1 MEIEMSDPRYT
12 DPRTGQTP
20 LRDERPRHPADD
32 LEPAMERSSNAMWG
46 WVAGGI
52 LLALVLVFVFSRTPS
67 TDTASNSM
75 TAPPPG
81 PSTLSPPSA
90 PPTPPTAQR
99 PAPATTGQGASG
111 QGGAPAGA
119 PAGQGTSR

>member
-1 MEIEMSDPRYT
+1 MSDPRYT
-12 DPRTGQTP
+12 DPHLGEPP
-20 LRDERPRHPADD
+20 LQDTQRRPLGEADK
-32 LEPAMERSSNAMWG
+32 SNAMWG

-52 LLALVLVFVFSRTPS
+52 MVALLLVFVFGRSPS
-67 TDTASNSM
+67 TDQANTQM

-99 PAPATTGQGASG
+99 PAPATTGQGT
-111 QGGAPAGA
+111 P
-119 PAGQGTSR
+119 R

>member
-20 LRDERPRHPADD
+20 LRDERPQHPVED
-32 LEPAMERSSNAMWG
+32 LDPAMERSSNAMWG

-52 LLALVLVFVFSRTPS
+52 VLALVLVFIFSRTPS
-67 TDTASNSM
+67 TDTASNNM

-81 PSTLSPPSA
+81 QSTLSPPSA

-99 PAPATTGQGASG
+99 PAPSTTG

-119 PAGQGTSR
+119 PAGQNTSR